1 MNAEQD
7 FFIKRLTELLE
18 ENNITQLEL
27 AHKIGVTNVTISR
40 YLSGERSPRIEILSK
55 IAEYF
60 SVSTDY
66 LLGRTEIRNILSK
79 EEFEKNLLNSE
90 FAKKYTPLT
99 EEQKK
104 TLKALMEVWE
114 KEKNNKKED

>member
-1 MNAEQD
+1 MNTEQD
-7 FFIKRLTELLE
+7 CFIRRLTELLE

-27 AHKIGVTNVTISR
+27 ADKIGVTNVTISR

-60 SVSTDY
+60 SVSSDY
-66 LLGRTEIRNILSK
+66 LLGRTEIKNILSK
-79 EEFEKNLLNSE
+79 EEFEQNLLNSE
-90 FAKKYTPLT
+90 FAEKYAPLT

-104 TLKALMEVWE
+104 TINSLIEVWG
-114 KEKNNKKED
+114 KEKK